1 MIELPILWLSE
12 EECERENMGLPL
24 EKKTDHSNTVLH
36 TFFHI
41 NAIAPVI
48 VDGKEYTNI
57 YFNGDCVTATVPYD
71 KVKRMIEE
79 DNLPH
84 LIIN

>member
-12 EECERENMGLPL
+12 EECERENMGLP
-24 EKKTDHSNTVLH
+24 

-48 VDGKEYTNI
+48 VNGKEYTNI

-79 DNLPH
+79 DNLPQ